1 MAPPQGTGTGF
12 YAERMDKE
20 ILENIAAGETKVF
33 RWLNFSEQKFFRK
46 FSKYFR

>member
-20 ILENIAAGETKVF
+20 ILEAVAAG
-33 RWLNFSEQKFFRK
+33 
-46 FSKYFR
+46 

>member
-20 ILENIAAGETKVF
+20 ILEAVAAGEIK
-33 RWLNFSEQKFFRK
+33 LLDG
-46 FSKYFR
+46 

>member
-20 ILENIAAGETKVF
+20 ILENVAAGKKKV
-33 RWLNFSEQKFFRK
+33 S
-46 FSKYFR
+46 